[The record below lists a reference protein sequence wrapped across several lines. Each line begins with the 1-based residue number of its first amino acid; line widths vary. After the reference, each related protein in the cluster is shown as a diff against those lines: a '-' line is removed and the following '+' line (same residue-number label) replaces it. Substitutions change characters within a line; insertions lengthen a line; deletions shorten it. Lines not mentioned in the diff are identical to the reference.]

1 MVVYPTGRTKISV
14 EMRLISRPENRY
26 VHLQKPAILVA
37 DFIKRDTH
45 VIIKTTEFFGE
56 NKSYNY
62 VNISN
67 LFLCFHVIITD
78 LFFSIFFYNLS
89 HIDFTAISTIFLL
102 CCDELAV

>member
-14 EMRLISRPENRY
+14 EMRLISRPENIY
-26 VHLQKPAILVA
+26 VHLQKPEILAA

-45 VIIKTTEFFGE
+45 VIIKTTKFFGE

-67 LFLCFHVIITD
+67 LFLFFHVMIID
-78 LFFSIFFYNLS
+78 LLFLYFYYFFFNLY
-89 HIDFTAISTIFLL
+89 HIDFTAISKIFLVL
-102 CCDELAV
+102 